1 MHPDAALG
9 APLRAD
15 ARHGRREHEQLL
27 KYQTLS
33 CERER
38 RSIGRLVD
46 VLQGVVLLREGI
58 GARNVRRDHV
68 LQLPDAGV
76 QRGEHGLTHIVLR
89 HARRQRVD
97 GIKAVGHA
105 AAARRLLADGVSER
119 LAKAVCFHLAVED
132 VFLARMQAVFAVGLV
147 EVGHV
152 ERTGVV
158 GDARLDEREPAAHIL
173 CARLACDR
181 RADAHGLAGLRGR
194 DRAKLRP
201 ILVAAGIEPGQIA
214 QRRHAELLKGL
225 CFFRPYAGQR
235 LKRGIRCV
243 GHGVAS
249 CAPHFQRQSRA

>member
-27 KYQTLS
+27 EHQALS
-33 CERER
+33 RERECR
-38 RSIGRLVD
+38 RIGRLVD
-46 VLQGVVLLREGI
+46 VLQGVVLLREGV

-68 LQLPDAGV
+68 LQLPNAGV
-76 QRGEHGLTHIVLR
+76 QRGEHGLAHVVLR
-89 HARRQRVD
+89 HARRQRID
-97 GIKAVGHA
+97 GVKAVGHA
-105 AAARRLLADGVSER
+105 AAARRLLADGVGER
-119 LAKAVCFHLAVED
+119 LTKAVCLYLAVED
-132 VFLARMQAVFAVGLV
+132 VFLARVQAVFAVGLV

-152 ERTGVV
+152 ERAGVV
-158 GDARLDEREPAAHIL
+158 GDTRLDEREPAAHIL
-173 CARLACDR
+173 CARLARDR
-181 RADAHGLAGLRGR
+181 RADAHGLTGLRGR

-201 ILVAAGIEPGQIA
+201 ILVAAGIESGQIA
-214 QRRHAELLKGL
+214 QRCHAELLKGL
-225 CFFRPYAGQR
+225 RFFRPDAGQR